1 VIETAWARLGIALLI
16 GALIGVERGFRTR
29 SEASGSRVAGIRT
42 FSLLGLTGGLCGS
55 VAIAGYDWLAA
66 LLLGFAATPVI
77 LGYWRKSRAPDR
89 LSATGALA
97 AVMTL
102 TLGAM
107 SMLGFAVQAVA
118 AACIVTLILASRR
131 QLHGW
136 LSGLSETEMQ
146 AIARFA
152 LIAAAIWPFLPAGSF
167 GPFGALSPRA
177 LWGVVVLVTGFSLA
191 GYIANKHFGHN
202 RGTFATSAL
211 GGLYSSTAVIA
222 ALSNRLRQNPE
233 ASRTIGAGIAIA
245 SAVMFT
251 RVLALTALLAPRA
264 WLALAI
270 AIGPAA
276 LLALILALWS
286 VRHASAQVPPDGT
299 TRTGSGRNPVELLPA
314 LGFALLVAV
323 TAIATRWAESAF
335 GGSGAGA
342 VIMITGSFDVDA
354 AIVTLGGMPAQTFS
368 PRDAG
373 LILAVPVLA
382 NTLFKA
388 AIVLTAGGSARWSA
402 SRPLLAASAA
412 ILLAVGASLLF

>member
-1 VIETAWARLGIALLI
+1 VIETAWAKLGIALLI

-42 FSLLGLTGGLCGS
+42 FTLLGLAGGLCGALAS
-55 VAIAGYDWLAA
+55 AGYEWLAA
-66 LLLGFAATPVI
+66 VLLASTASPVI
-77 LGYWRKSRAPDR
+77 LGYWRKATEPDR

-97 AVMTL
+97 AVMTVA
-102 TLGAM
+102 LGAM
-107 SMLGFAVQAVA
+107 ATLGFALQAAA

-146 AIARFA
+146 ATARFA
-152 LIAAAIWPFLPAGSF
+152 LIAAAVWPFLPAGSF
-167 GPFGALSPRA
+167 GPFDALSPRA

-191 GYIANKHFGHN
+191 GYVANKHFGQN

-222 ALSNRLRQNPE
+222 ALANQLRQSPE
-233 ASRTIGAGIAIA
+233 ANRTIGAGIAIA
-245 SAVMFT
+245 SAVMFA
-251 RVLALTALLAPRA
+251 RVLTLTAILAPRA
-264 WLALAI
+264 WLALAT
-270 AIGPAA
+270 AIGPAT
-276 LLALILALWS
+276 LLAVLWALAS
-286 VRHASAQVPPDGT
+286 VRRASAVVQPGQAT
-299 TRTGSGRNPVELLPA
+299 TSGRNPVELLPA

-323 TAIATRWAESAF
+323 TAIASRWAEAAF
-335 GGSGAGA
+335 GGAGAGA

-354 AIVTLGGMPAQTFS
+354 AIVTLGGMAPHTFS

-388 AIVLTAGGSARWSA
+388 AIVLTAGGSPRWAA

-412 ILLAVGASLLF
+412 ILLAGGASLIL